1 MMLIAQSCEY
11 IKNLIVHF
19 KKGLILC
26 YELYLSLKNSRELLN
41 GEIVGNF
48 PFMLFLYCLHFFV
61 SKFYLYIQKKKEWNV
76 LIGRAQ
82 KYQFCR

>member
-19 KKGLILC
+19 KRINFMLC
-26 YELYLSLKNSRELLN
+26 ELYLSLKKFTELLN

-48 PFMLFLYCLHFFV
+48 PFYV
-61 SKFYLYIQKKKEWNV
+61 
-76 LIGRAQ
+76 
-82 KYQFCR
+82 